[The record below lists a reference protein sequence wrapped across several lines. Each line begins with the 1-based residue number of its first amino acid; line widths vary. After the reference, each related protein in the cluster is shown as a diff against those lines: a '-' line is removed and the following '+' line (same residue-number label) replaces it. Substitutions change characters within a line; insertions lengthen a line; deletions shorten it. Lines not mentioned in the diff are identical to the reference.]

1 MSVRLT
7 IDGREIQVESGASI
21 LDAAT
26 NLGIRIP
33 RLCHADGLKPAASCF
48 LCVVQVDGNRN
59 LVPSCEAP
67 AQDGM
72 VVTTDSDDIRAA
84 RKMALELLLSDH
96 TGDCVAPCSL
106 ACPARLDIP
115 AFIGHLAAGRHREA
129 IAVVKER
136 IPLPSALARICPRYC
151 ERVCRRRDRGQA
163 VAICALARFAADV
176 DAAEQEPYVPPRC
189 EATGKRAAVV
199 GAGPAGLSAA
209 FYLLQDGH
217 ACTIFDAHSDPGGAF
232 RYAVPESRLPK
243 QALDAD
249 IEVIRR
255 LGAEFRM
262 NVRLG
267 ADFALD
273 DLRRDYDA
281 VFLACSKS
289 GIKADRRTLRT
300 NLEGVF
306 AGGKA
311 VSGPDP
317 GVRAVAA
324 GHLAATCIH
333 QYLSGREV
341 TGEPRPVNVHMGK
354 LTQQEL
360 AVLFR
365 GVEESPRVR
374 QASFEEVAQGL
385 SESDA
390 IKEAERCLQCDCLAK
405 DDCKLRQY
413 ATEYRARVSRF
424 KGERRPFDRD
434 DSHPDVVYEP
444 GKCILCGICV
454 RIADQ
459 AGESPGMAFTRR
471 GFPARVGVPFE
482 KPLAEALSP
491 ETARRCAEACPT
503 GALALKRKHSKP
515 RTGDLEPK
523 TPCVSPT

>member
-1 MSVRLT
+1 
-7 IDGREIQVESGASI
+7 
-21 LDAAT
+21 
-26 NLGIRIP
+26 
-33 RLCHADGLKPAASCF
+33 
-48 LCVVQVDGNRN
+48 
-59 LVPSCEAP
+59 
-67 AQDGM
+67 
-72 VVTTDSDDIRAA
+72 
-84 RKMALELLLSDH
+84 
-96 TGDCVAPCSL
+96 DCAAPCSL

-129 IAVVKER
+129 IAVIKER
-136 IPLPSALARICPRYC
+136 IPLPAALGRICPRYC
-151 ERVCRRRDRGQA
+151 ERVCRRAGRTYLSADGSQPA
-163 VAICALARFAADV
+163 MPGPQEPVAICALARFAADV
-176 DAAEQEPYVPPRC
+176 DAAEQEPYVPPRRA
-189 EATGKRAAVV
+189 ATGKRVAVV

-281 VFLACSKS
+281 VFLACPRP

-333 QYLSGREV
+333 QYLSGHEV
-341 TGEPRPVNVHMGK
+341 
-354 LTQQEL
+354 
-360 AVLFR
+360 
-365 GVEESPRVR
+365 
-374 QASFEEVAQGL
+374 
-385 SESDA
+385 
-390 IKEAERCLQCDCLAK
+390 
-405 DDCKLRQY
+405 
-413 ATEYRARVSRF
+413 
-424 KGERRPFDRD
+424 
-434 DSHPDVVYEP
+434 
-444 GKCILCGICV
+444 
-454 RIADQ
+454 
-459 AGESPGMAFTRR
+459 
-471 GFPARVGVPFE
+471 
-482 KPLAEALSP
+482 
-491 ETARRCAEACPT
+491 
-503 GALALKRKHSKP
+503 
-515 RTGDLEPK
+515 
-523 TPCVSPT
+523 